1 MAYLSRA
8 PGDDVKA
15 YDGSGDWFKIFEEGV
30 CNPGADF
37 TTDAWCSWDKDTMT
51 ATIPADTPDGEYLFR
66 AEHIGKSVSSVPLT
80 PTGTNRR
87 IKSHSRDLASS
98 YLTMYT

>member
-1 MAYLSRA
+1 MVYMSRA

-37 TTDAWCSWDKDTMT
+37 TTDAWCSWDKDTIT
-51 ATIPADTPDGEYLFR
+51 ATIPADTPEGEYLFR
-66 AEHIGKSVSSVPLT
+66 AEHVGKSASSLHLQLPCHNPLH
-80 PTGTNRR
+80 PA
-87 IKSHSRDLASS
+87 DLASS
-98 YLTMYT
+98 YLTMYI